1 MSLLH
6 ESFKVLNDHQSIR
19 LFNIIVGA
27 SQVFGIS
34 AIFLVAI
41 WMANFNGGFT
51 SGLQFHYHPTFMVMG
66 MIFLAGDG
74 MLVYRVFRH
83 ERKRFSKLLHL
94 TLHTMVLIFTVV
106 ALKAVFDSHNNHK
119 NDEGEPDPL
128 PNMFSLH
135 SWVGL
140 TSVIAFFFQ
149 YLFGFTTFFFPG
161 LSIPIRQF
169 TLPYHQT
176 FGLIILC
183 FLAITAVMGI
193 SEQAAWHHNHD
204 EIYIHDG
211 DDDDDCCREYHHIY
225 DDDHREYYH
234 IYDDDHREYHHIYDG
249 DYDDDD
255 DSHRHVPNSIAMAH
269 ANSTNQKLP
278 NSLSLPKIVSRMKWK
293 FCSLDSLLPILQ
305 Y

>member
-193 SEQAAWHHNHD
+193 SEQAAWHHKCWTVD
-204 EIYIHDG
+204 
-211 DDDDDCCREYHHIY
+211 HILC
-225 DDDHREYYH
+225 
-234 IYDDDHREYHHIYDG
+234 
-249 DYDDDD
+249 
-255 DSHRHVPNSIAMAH
+255 S
-269 ANSTNQKLP
+269 QQ
-278 NSLSLPKIVSRMKWK
+278 SLSTLLGIFILMFVMCILIIILNSRWRRQPLPEEETLHRLTNI
-293 FCSLDSLLPILQ
+293 D
-305 Y
+305 